1 MSGAQPL
8 ARLVEQ
14 ARAQARQTPANDHR
28 TRQLAEIIEEKMNS
42 LFGPFTEHKQ
52 RPDAWSQYRTLIPE
66 LKAAQ
71 GAGYENFDEHVQ
83 FVLEGLDHPASEV
96 QAALRG
102 QYDSLHP
109 STQSAMAYAVGGAVV
124 AYVIDVLLAEESAS
138 R

>member
-14 ARAQARQTPANDHR
+14 ARAQARQTTPNDHR
-28 TRQLAEIIEEKMNS
+28 TRQLAEIIEERMNS
-42 LFGPFTEHKQ
+42 LFGPFTEHHQ

-66 LKAAQ
+66 LKAARD
-71 GAGYENFDEHVQ
+71 AGYENFDEHVR
-83 FVLEGLDHPASEV
+83 FILEGLDHPASEV
-96 QAALRG
+96 QAALQG
-102 QYDSLHP
+102 QYDSLLP

-124 AYVIDVLLAEESAS
+124 AYVLDVLLSEENTA